1 MGTGLGSVLGYKAM
15 GAILTIGVFVVA
27 AVCTAMV
34 AGALGV
40 LVAVGMFIAVGGCSW
55 WWVCS
60 IGYGV

>member
-1 MGTGLGSVLGYKAM
+1 M

-27 AVCTAMV
+27 AVGTAMA

-55 WWVCS
+55 WVYS
-60 IGYGV
+60 IVYGGQIVF